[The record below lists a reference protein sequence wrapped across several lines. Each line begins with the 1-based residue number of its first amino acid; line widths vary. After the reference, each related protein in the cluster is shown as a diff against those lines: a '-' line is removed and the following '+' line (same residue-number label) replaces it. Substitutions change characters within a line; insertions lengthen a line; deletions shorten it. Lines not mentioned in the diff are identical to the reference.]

1 MGKKL
6 NSNIVDSI
14 LGGVSNNAENKPITE
29 PQKTDIIVDSP
40 IVDPQTFPVVYS
52 SDEEYVTMR
61 IPKRLHR
68 EMKKRALYGDVK
80 VGKLYENVIELYL
93 QNNE

>member
-14 LGGVSNNAENKPITE
+14 LGGVSNNAEMNKSITE
-29 PQKTDIIVDSP
+29 PQEIHTIVDDSP
-40 IVDPQTFPVVYS
+40 VVDPPVAYT
-52 SDEEYVTMR
+52 DEEYVTMR

-80 VGKLYENVIELYL
+80 VGKLYENVIELFL
-93 QNNE
+93 QNND